1 MDIRFLRVFGK
12 CSPSCKLLGRAS
24 ILAVSVMFIVLFS
37 ASALAWP
44 VEDLKILPGEDLCV
58 NSGPITIEGMVGPG
72 DYVTITTIYVVEVPV
87 SKGKFEYKQD
97 KVPIPPGTTA
107 SITAEGVKDLKIS
120 SNLFGIM
127 DLSRTFDASSACKAS
142 VSARVPKGNYNLV
155 VSGNAAGAGVVTNC
169 DDGTETD
176 ETDETTDHVKN
187 VKLTFVA
194 TLDVKADKNGYF
206 KQVCCT
212 ERPAGEYILK
222 VGDKTRVVTLRDCS
236 KDQQEITDDGS
247 DGGDAITE
255 NTIAKTGGT
264 GEAKI
269 LSLENV
275 SSENATV
282 FQSMP
287 EANAEIVSAEGANKQ
302 PLVKSNSIMDYIWK
316 ILNWLGF

>member
-1 MDIRFLRVFGK
+1 LNIRFLRVLGK
-12 CSPSCKLLGRAS
+12 SSSGCKLLGGAAIIS
-24 ILAVSVMFIVLFS
+24 ASVMLMILFS
-37 ASALAWP
+37 ATSALAWP

-58 NSGPITIEGMVGPG
+58 NSGPIIIEGMVGPG
-72 DYVTITTIYVVEVPV
+72 DYVTITTTYVVEVPV
-87 SKGKFEYKQD
+87 SEGKFEYKQD

-107 SITAEGVKDLKIS
+107 SITAEGVKDLKVS
-120 SNLFGIM
+120 SNVFGVL
-127 DLSRTFDASSACKAS
+127 DLSKTFKASSAHKAS
-142 VSARVPKGNYNLV
+142 VSSRVPQGNYNLV
-155 VSGNAAGAGVVTNC
+155 VSGNAAGAGAVTNC

-176 ETDETTDHVKN
+176 KDPGHVKN

-194 TLDVKADKNGYF
+194 TLDVKADETGHF

-222 VGDKTRVVTLRDCS
+222 VGDKTRVVTLKDCS
-236 KDQQEITDDGS
+236 KDKQEVLDDNS
-247 DGGDAITE
+247 GGNEIIED
-255 NTIAKTGGT
+255 TIVRSGGT

-282 FQSMP
+282 LQSMP
-287 EANAEIVSAEGANKQ
+287 ETNADVISAEGANEQ
-302 PLVKSNSIMDYIWK
+302 SVVKTNSIMDYIWK